1 MKNKSFK
8 TLYSIVIISITIII
22 SVFIAFLLLI
32 SSMQAYAIL
41 LHSFIVILS
50 IVALFIIPKPFF
62 QSQNWFYKLIFS
74 GIYIIAMHSATDR
87 YIQSCIANN
96 SYDLSKW
103 IFQWSIPVLI
113 YYSFYIT
120 DKLFTNQ
127 YKSNKRL
134 GMIWKSWTIYYSPLH
149 KQKKSKLKT
158 KVSIYDFVDLIIFF
172 IATCCIA
179 GTIYLKLQFPDT
191 ELSVIIFTL
200 KFIQGGITKEIAIII
215 TFFAIAILGA
225 NTIFFADKIRKNS
238 LEILELKSPDKSES
252 FVIDQSKLEKGILKR
267 VPLIIFL
274 VCSAVLLIKQV
285 GLKDYIIKQTN
296 SSTIYEDYFV
306 RPDMELLTFPE
317 DKKNLIYISAESM
330 ENTYTSFSNGG
341 IQSTDYIPNLSKLA
355 LNNINFSNNQQL
367 GGQSIFYSSI
377 NYTMGSCVAQTSGI
391 SFLPNFKNII
401 NKNNP
406 TKSILPSAVKLE
418 KLLSEADYNQLYI
431 KSERAEFAGFNIY
444 FGSEKNS
451 GIFDY
456 ETALNE
462 GYLPSDYVKHFG
474 FEDAKL
480 FDISKK
486 LISELAQEDKPFAVT
501 LYTLD
506 THMPEGGFRCELC
519 DQNITDG
526 HIAVIKCSDRQ
537 IADFVAWIQEQPFA
551 DDTVIIIYGD
561 HLSPIEIRSLYKNK
575 PSDYIR
581 TTYNCIINAQKKPVN
596 EKNRVFTSMDMYP
609 TTLSALGVKIDGDRL
624 GLGTDLF
631 SDRPTLCEEL
641 GQDIFMDQIQLNS
654 KYFQQEF
661 WKVS

>member
-8 TLYSIVIISITIII
+8 ALYNIIVISITIII
-22 SVFIAFLLLI
+22 SVFIAFLLI
-32 SSMQAYAIL
+32 VSSIQTYVIL
-41 LHSFIVILS
+41 LHSLTVILS
-50 IVALFIIPKPFF
+50 ITALFIIPKPFF
-62 QSQNWFYKLIFS
+62 RSKNWFYKLVFS
-74 GIYIIAMHSATDR
+74 GIYIIAMCSATDQ
-87 YIQSCIANN
+87 YIQSCIANY

-103 IFQWSIPVLI
+103 FLQWIIPVLI
-113 YYSFYIT
+113 YYSFYLA

-127 YKSNKRL
+127 YISNKRL

-149 KQKKSKLKT
+149 KQNKSKLQT
-158 KVSIYDFVDLIIFF
+158 KVSIYDIVDLIIFF

-179 GTIYLKLQFPDT
+179 VTIYLKLQFPNT

-215 TFFAIAILGA
+215 TIFAIVILVA
-225 NTIFFADKIRKNS
+225 NIIFLADKKYKNN
-238 LEILELKSPDKSES
+238 LEIFELKSPDKSES
-252 FVIDQSKLEKGILKR
+252 FIMEQSKLENGILKR

-274 VCSAVLLIKQV
+274 VCSAVLLIRQV
-285 GLKDYIIKQTN
+285 GLKDYIIQQTN
-296 SSTIYEDYFV
+296 SSNIYEEYYV
-306 RPDMELLTFPE
+306 KPDMKLLTFPE
-317 DKKNLIYISAESM
+317 KKKNLIYISAESI
-330 ENTYTSFSNGG
+330 ENTYTSFDNGG
-341 IQSTDYIPNLSKLA
+341 IQSTDYIPNLAKLA
-355 LNNINFSNNQQL
+355 LNNINFSNNQQI
-367 GGQSIFYSSI
+367 GGQSVFYSSI

-391 SFLPNFKNII
+391 SFLSNFKNII
-401 NKNNP
+401 NKDNP
-406 TKSILPSAVKLE
+406 TKSILPSAIKLE

-431 KSERAEFAGFNIY
+431 KSERAEFAGSNIY
-444 FGSEKNS
+444 FGIEKNS
-451 GIFDY
+451 RLFDY

-462 GYLPSDYVKHFG
+462 GYLPSGYVKHFG

-486 LISELAQEDKPFAVT
+486 LISELSKEDKPFAVT

-519 DQNITDG
+519 DQNITDNR
-526 HIAVIKCSDRQ
+526 IAAIKCSDRQ
-537 IADFVAWIQEQPFA
+537 IADFVNWIQAQPFA

-561 HLSPIEIRSLYKNK
+561 HLSPVEVRSLFKNK

-596 EKNRVFTSMDMYP
+596 EKNRIFTSMDMYP
-609 TTLSALGVKIDGDRL
+609 TTLSALGVKINGDRL

-641 GQDIFMDQIQLNS
+641 GEDIFTHQIQLNS
-654 KYFQQEF
+654 KFFQHEF
-661 WKVS
+661 WKET